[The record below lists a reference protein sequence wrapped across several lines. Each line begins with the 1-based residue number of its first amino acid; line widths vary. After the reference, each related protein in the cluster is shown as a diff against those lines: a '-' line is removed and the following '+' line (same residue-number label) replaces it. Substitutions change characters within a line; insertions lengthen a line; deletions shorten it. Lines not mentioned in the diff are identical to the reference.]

1 MGLSDMKKL
10 MNAALRLVRDDE
22 GSQAT
27 EIALGIVLIALTA
40 GLGMVFLG
48 NELAQFFS
56 DMAQSVKDASPGS
69 IPAPT
74 APTAP
79 S

>member
-1 MGLSDMKKL
+1 MKNL
-10 MNAALRLVRDDE
+10 MTAMSRLVRDDE

-40 GLGMVFLG
+40 GLGMVVFG
-48 NELAQFFS
+48 NALAQFFF
-56 DMAQSVKDASPGS
+56 DMGTSVSNATPGS
-69 IPAPT
+69 IPTPT
-74 APTAP
+74 PP